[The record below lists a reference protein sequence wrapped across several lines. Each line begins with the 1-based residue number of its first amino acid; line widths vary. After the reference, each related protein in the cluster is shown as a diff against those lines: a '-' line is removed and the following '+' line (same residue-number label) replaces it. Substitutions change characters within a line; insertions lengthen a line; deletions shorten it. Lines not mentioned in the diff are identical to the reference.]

1 MSNVFQEAEDYLAA
15 RLRITPIYAFQG
27 KVCGCGD
34 AECPAAGKHPYKSGW
49 QNTALADDGVME
61 IWQEMHKCNSLG
73 WVLDEEHIVIDVDK
87 RSGGLESLEKLQKEL
102 GIDLFKECNA
112 VVKTGGGGWHFY
124 FKKLDSHDLG
134 WKMPKTYP
142 GIDIKQFGGYV
153 IIAGSEHVS
162 GNDYEWHSAKKSD
175 LENFSVIPEP
185 LAQLLTR
192 TYTSY
197 REALKETGQADIDE
211 IASMLKVLDASMD
224 YETWLRI
231 GMGIHNETEGSHDA
245 FKVWDSWSQLSHKY
259 QEGLTAKKWFSFGK
273 YTGDPVG
280 IATVAEMARDAG
292 WVPAADTQALTPEQ
306 LQELKDA
313 WSKKKA
319 DQITV
324 PSTINDADIDVNNP
338 PGLLGDIYQYIY
350 ACSAYPNKTL
360 ALACSLSTLTNVIG
374 RRYYWPGKFANIQ
387 PNMLIMC
394 VAGSSVGKDS
404 LIKAAHRV
412 LSSVRLAPAIHGRI
426 KSDKDLID
434 AMERNQYAM
443 YYIDEF
449 GYVLQRIA
457 NAQGRG
463 GAAHLEGITSTIME
477 AFTKGDGELLLD
489 LSRKAGLREK
499 YETIINTCQ
508 ATVTDGKCRPEQVEG
523 FKRKGERAKK
533 LLKMHATGLPNPFL
547 SIFTTATPRSMELA
561 FSGDATENGFL
572 SRAMAFHEFETN
584 PRRKDDYNGTPPIP
598 QALEWKLRAVSVGSH
613 LDECPFGRVD
623 SFDMERIPLEIDHDA
638 QVFVDRAID
647 YFHEVAESQKEC
659 GLESLP
665 RRALDSI
672 VKVCIALAAED
683 GRLTLQMARYAVK
696 LVRMEIDR
704 KIRRVNSTERMASR
718 DGDVRLDG
726 VKERILEVCN
736 TDRGETPAV
745 ILNHVKSGRIN
756 REKLDQV
763 LDALVQAGRLEAI
776 DQNRKYGGVQLF
788 RYKTCGGS
796 QE

>member
-1 MSNVFQEAEDYLAA
+1 MSHVFQEAEDYLAA
-15 RLRITPIYAFQG
+15 RLRITPIFAFQG

-34 AECPAAGKHPYKSGW
+34 SECPAAGKHPYKNGW

-87 RSGGLESLEKLQKEL
+87 RSGGLESLEKLQKDL
-102 GIDLFKECNA
+102 NVDLFDQCNA

-134 WKMPKTYP
+134 WKMPKSYP

-162 GNDYEWHSAKKSD
+162 GNDYEWRSANKSD
-175 LENFSVIPEP
+175 LENMAVIPEP

-192 TYTSY
+192 TYTTY
-197 REALKETGQADIDE
+197 REALKETGEADIDE

-224 YETWLRI
+224 YETWLRV
-231 GMGIHNETEGSHDA
+231 GMGIHNETGGSHDA
-245 FKVWDSWSQLSHKY
+245 FKVWDNWSQLSHKY
-259 QEGLTAKKWFSFGK
+259 QDGLTSKKWFSFGK

-280 IATVAEMARDAG
+280 IGTVAEMARDKG
-292 WVPAADTQALTPEQ
+292 WVPASDTAALTPEQ
-306 LQELKDA
+306 LRELKESWA
-313 WSKKKA
+313 KKKA

-324 PSTINDADIDVNNP
+324 PSTISDADIDLGSP
-338 PGLLGDIYQYIY
+338 PGLLGDIYQYVY

-387 PNMLIMC
+387 PNMMILC

-404 LIKAAHRV
+404 LIKAAHRI
-412 LSSVRLAPAIHGRI
+412 LSLAKLAPAIHGRI

-457 NAQGRG
+457 NAIGRG
-463 GAAHLEGITSTIME
+463 GAAHLEGIASTIME

-489 LSRKAGLREK
+489 LSRKAALREK
-499 YETIINTCQ
+499 YEGIINTAETQ
-508 ATVTDGKCRPEQVEG
+508 IKDGKTAALIEKA
-523 FKRKGERAKK
+523 KRRSEKAKK
-533 LLKMHATGLPNPFL
+533 LMKLHATGLPNPFL
-547 SIFTTATPRSMELA
+547 SIFTTATPKSMELA

-598 QALEWKLRAVSVGSH
+598 SALEWKLRAVSVGVH

-623 SFDMERIPLEIDHDA
+623 SFDMDRIPLEIDHDA

-647 YFHEVAESQKEC
+647 YFHEVAEVQKES

-665 RRALDSI
+665 RRALDSV
-672 VKVCIALAAED
+672 VKVCIALAAQE

-704 KIRRVNSTERMASR
+704 KIRRVHSTERLASKDGTIRMNGAR
-718 DGDVRLDG
+718 DRV
-726 VKERILEVCN
+726 LEVCN
-736 TDRGETPAV
+736 TEKGETPAV
-745 ILNHVKSGRIN
+745 ILNHIKSGKVN
-756 REKLDQV
+756 REKLDQL
-763 LDALVQAGRLEAI
+763 LDAMVADGQLEAI
-776 DQNRKYGGVQLF
+776 DQGRKYAGVQLF
-788 RYKTCGGS
+788 RYKTCS
-796 QE
+796 RPNE

>member
-1 MSNVFQEAEDYLAA
+1 MSHVFQEAEDYLAA
-15 RLRITPIYAFQG
+15 RLRITPIFAFQG
-27 KVCGCGD
+27 KTCACGD

-87 RSGGLESLEKLQKEL
+87 RSGGLESLEKLQK
-102 GIDLFKECNA
+102 DLSINMFDLCNA

-124 FKKLDSHDLG
+124 FKKLDSHNLG
-134 WKMPKTYP
+134 WKMPKAYP

-162 GNDYEWHSAKKSD
+162 GNDYEWHSAAKSELSD
-175 LENFSVIPEP
+175 MSLIPEP
-185 LAQLLTR
+185 LAVLLTK
-192 TYTSY
+192 TYTVY
-197 REALKETGQADIDE
+197 REALKETGESDLDE
-211 IASMLKVLDASMD
+211 ISSMLKVLDPGMD
-224 YETWLRI
+224 YETWLRV
-231 GMGIHNETEGSHDA
+231 GMGIHNETGGSHDA
-245 FKVWDSWSQLSHKY
+245 FKIWDSWSQISTKY
-259 QEGLTAKKWFSFGK
+259 EDGMTAKKWFSFGK

-280 IATVAEMARDAG
+280 IGTIAEMARDLG
-292 WVPAADTQALTPEQ
+292 WVPASDTNVLTSDQ
-306 LQELKDA
+306 LRELKESWA
-313 WSKKKA
+313 KKKA

-324 PSTINDADIDVNNP
+324 PSTINDADIDLASP
-338 PGLLGDIYQYIY
+338 PGLLGDIYHYVY

-387 PNMLIMC
+387 PNMMILC

-404 LIKAAHRV
+404 LIKAAHRI
-412 LSSVRLAPAIHGRI
+412 LSLAKLAPAIHGRI

-434 AMERNQYAM
+434 AMERNQYAL

-457 NAQGRG
+457 NAMGRG

-499 YETIINTCQ
+499 YEGIINTSNGQ
-508 ATVTDGKCRPEQVEG
+508 VIEGKCRPEQMENHK
-523 FKRKGERAKK
+523 KRGEKAKK
-533 LLKMHATGLPNPFL
+533 LMKLHATGLPNPFL
-547 SIFTTATPRSMELA
+547 SIFTTATPKSMELA

-584 PRRKDDYNGTPPIP
+584 PRRKDDFNGTPPVP
-598 QALEWKLRAVSVGSH
+598 MGLEMKLRAVSVGQH

-638 QVFVDRAID
+638 HVFVDRAID
-647 YFHEVAESQKEC
+647 YFHEVAEVQKES

-672 VKVCIALAAED
+672 VKVCIALAAEE

-704 KIRRVNSTERMASR
+704 KIRRVHSTERMASKDTSVR
-718 DGDVRLDG
+718 MDGAR
-726 VKERILEVCN
+726 ERILEVCN
-736 TDRGETPAV
+736 TERGETPAV
-745 ILNHVKSGRIN
+745 ILNHIKSGKVN

-763 LDALVQAGRLEAI
+763 LDLMVASGQLEQI
-776 DQNRKYGGVQLF
+776 DQNKKYGGVQLF
-788 RYKTCGGS
+788 RYKTCVQAS
-796 QE
+796 E

>member
-1 MSNVFQEAEDYLAA
+1 MSHVFQEAEDYLAA

-27 KVCGCGD
+27 KVCSCGD
-34 AECPAAGKHPYKSGW
+34 TECHAAGKHPYKQGW

-87 RSGGLESLEKLQKEL
+87 RSGGLESLDKLQKDL
-102 GIDLFKECNA
+102 SVDLFKECNA

-124 FKKLDSHDLG
+124 FKKLDSHNLG
-134 WKMPKTYP
+134 WKMPKQYP

-162 GNDYEWHSAKKSD
+162 GNDYEWHSAAKSD
-175 LENFSVIPEP
+175 LSGMSIIPEP
-185 LAQLLTR
+185 LAKLLTK
-192 TYTSY
+192 TYTTY
-197 REALKETGQADIDE
+197 REGLKATGEADLDE
-211 IASMLKVLDASMD
+211 IASMLDKLDAGMP
-224 YETWLRI
+224 YETWLRV
-231 GMGIHNETEGSHDA
+231 GMGVHNETGGSHAA
-245 FKVWDSWSQLSHKY
+245 FKVWDSWSQRSSKY
-259 QEGLTAKKWFSFGK
+259 EEGLTAKKWFSFGK

-280 IATVAEMARDAG
+280 IATVAEMARDEG
-292 WVPAADTQALTPEQ
+292 WIPASDTNVLTPDQ
-306 LQELKDA
+306 LKELKESWA
-313 WSKKKA
+313 KKKA
-319 DQITV
+319 DQIVV
-324 PSTINDADIDVNNP
+324 PSTINDADIDLGSP
-338 PGLLGDIYQYIY
+338 PGLLGDIYQYVY

-387 PNMLIMC
+387 PNMIIMC

-404 LIKAAHRV
+404 LIKAAHRI
-412 LSSVRLAPAIHGRI
+412 LSIANLAPAIHGRI

-457 NAQGRG
+457 NAVKNGN
-463 GAAHLEGITSTIME
+463 ASYLEGITSTIME

-489 LSRKAGLREK
+489 LARKASLREK
-499 YETIINTCQ
+499 YEGIINTS
-508 ATVTDGKCRPEQVEG
+508 TTFVTEGKGRPEQME
-523 FKRKGERAKK
+523 KAKQRGERAKK
-533 LLKMHATGLPNPFL
+533 LMKMHATGLPNPFL
-547 SIFTTATPRSMELA
+547 SIFTTATPRSMESA

-584 PRRKDDYNGTPPIP
+584 PRRKDDFNGTPPVP
-598 QALEWKLRAVSVGSH
+598 MGLEMKLRAVSVGSH
-613 LDECPFGRVD
+613 LDACPFGRID
-623 SFDMERIPLEIDHDA
+623 SFEMERIPLEIDHDA

-647 YFHEVAESQKEC
+647 YFHEVAEVQKES

-665 RRALDSI
+665 RRALDSV
-672 VKVCIALAAED
+672 VKVCIALAAQD

-704 KIRRVNSTERMASR
+704 KIRRVNSTERMASK

-736 TDRGETPAV
+736 TERGETPAV
-745 ILNHVKSGRIN
+745 ILNQVKSGRVN

-763 LDALVQAGRLEAI
+763 LDALVQIGRLEAI
-776 DQNRKYGGVQLF
+776 DQGRKYGGVQLF
-788 RYKTCGGS
+788 RYKTCAQQS
-796 QE
+796 E